1 MKFVH
6 IFHSNNIVINKSSS
20 RSTSIIIVIVVIVV
34 IMVKKRKQ
42 PIDSEDA
49 KYKIVNSNALLL
61 ARVEKRRENN
71 LSIIDFEN
79 IDMLDVTSRPKEFCK
94 MPRVDSLICTMNAL
108 NNILPK
114 PLSDSM
120 MNYMSDS
127 YFYML
132 AQQKINMQIVQI
144 QNEKPQP
151 LQLSCPNTF
160 IPFDKD
166 SDGYSSKSSKNWS
179 VDCVGFLHKVTKN
192 PSMRKVNISS
202 FLRNDYVDYTPIS
215 NIRDRT
221 FFNFKS
227 IAASISYLKMRPF
240 D

>member
-1 MKFVH
+1 
-6 IFHSNNIVINKSSS
+6 
-20 RSTSIIIVIVVIVV
+20 
-34 IMVKKRKQ
+34 MVKKRKQ